1 MVRDKSGKLLSLICV
16 SKESSLFSRSFNGV
30 NMRKFGIL
38 LCVFIFAVSA
48 SAQKEQKTKE
58 KDKTAAVDTKSNA
71 EPLELAKLALAA
83 LGGDKFKN
91 LKNIY
96 MKGSADISAS
106 PTQTLPAGF
115 VIVYEGEKYSF
126 EIQAP
131 PMVNFKQVYDGQ
143 ETYSSMRG
151 LSLPPLNRLGF
162 PMLMK
167 IEEKGYTVSAL
178 PEKFKKKRGFRVTS
192 PDGYYTDFLT
202 DEKTNM
208 VKEYEA
214 SYDFNGAAVTTSVA
228 IDSYKEFAG
237 VFINEKFSQ
246 RLEMGQMSYYS
257 NFKAKEILIDT
268 KLPENTFTTGK

>member
-1 MVRDKSGKLLSLICV
+1 MKKL
-16 SKESSLFSRSFNGV
+16 
-30 NMRKFGIL
+30 GIL
-38 LCVFIFAVSA
+38 LTIFVLALGA
-48 SAQKEQKTKE
+48 AAQKEPTTKD
-58 KDKTAAVDTKSNA
+58 KDKTAVAETKSN
-71 EPLELAKLALAA
+71 ESLDLAKKSLAA
-83 LGGDKFKN
+83 HGGEKFRN

-96 MKGSADISAS
+96 LKGTTDISAS

-131 PMVNFKQVYDGQ
+131 PMINFKQVYDGQ
-143 ETYSSMRG
+143 ETFSSMRG
-151 LSLPPLNRLGF
+151 MSLPPLNRLGF

-192 PDGYYTDFLT
+192 PDGYYTDFLI

-214 SYDFNGAAVTTSVA
+214 SYEFNGGLVTTSVA
-228 IDSYKEFAG
+228 IDNYKEIGG
-237 VFINEKFSQ
+237 VLINEKFSQ
-246 RLEMGQMSYYS
+246 RLEMGQLSYYS
-257 NFKAKEILIDT
+257 NFKAKEILVDT
-268 KLPENTFTTGK
+268 KLPENTFTLSK